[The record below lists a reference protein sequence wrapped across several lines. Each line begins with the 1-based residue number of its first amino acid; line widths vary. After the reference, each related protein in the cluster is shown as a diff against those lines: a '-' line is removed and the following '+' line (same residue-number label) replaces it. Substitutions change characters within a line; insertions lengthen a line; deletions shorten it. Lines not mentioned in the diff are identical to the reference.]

1 MINVEK
7 NMTDSVPVFVPP
19 RKRQTSKKQN
29 GVQNYV
35 DHIVSVQVCK
45 NIEYSKKSSQNFIF
59 FFSQMTENT
68 QYHQVWKICWL
79 KLTKLRESKWK
90 I

>member
-35 DHIVSVQVCK
+35 DHIVTVQVCK
-45 NIEYSKKSSQNFIF
+45 NIEYFEIYLKSSY

-68 QYHQVWKICWL
+68 QYHQVWMICWL

>member
-7 NMTDSVPVFVPP
+7 KISDTVPVFVPP

-35 DHIVSVQVCK
+35 DHIVCVQVFGFCDA
-45 NIEYSKKSSQNFIF
+45 
-59 FFSQMTENT
+59 
-68 QYHQVWKICWL
+68 H
-79 KLTKLRESKWK
+79 
-90 I
+90 

>member
-1 MINVEK
+1 MINGEK
-7 NMTDSVPVFVPP
+7 NISNSVPVFVPP

-45 NIEYSKKSSQNFIF
+45 PQILHILCEKSLTLFILLV
-59 FFSQMTENT
+59 N
-68 QYHQVWKICWL
+68 
-79 KLTKLRESKWK
+79 
-90 I
+90 